1 LVCANDGAIDDRT
14 DLIDLQLKGL
24 EDQLPSALLR
34 PIVEPVVNRLPRT
47 EALRQVSPWHACLG
61 PEQHGFDKEPVTQR
75 RGRSSLLLRQ
85 GRLQA
90 SPLIVGQRVSMHGD
104 F

>member
-1 LVCANDGAIDDRT
+1 LVCANDGAIDDRS

-24 EDQLPSALLR
+24 EDQLPAALFR
-34 PIVEPVVNRLPRT
+34 PIVEPVVDRFPRT
-47 EALRQVSPWHACLG
+47 ESLRQISPWHACLC
-61 PEQHGFDKEPVTQR
+61 PEQDGFDKEPVTSR

-85 GRLQA
+85 NRLQ
-90 SPLIVGQRVSMHGD
+90 SPPLILGQRVSMHGD